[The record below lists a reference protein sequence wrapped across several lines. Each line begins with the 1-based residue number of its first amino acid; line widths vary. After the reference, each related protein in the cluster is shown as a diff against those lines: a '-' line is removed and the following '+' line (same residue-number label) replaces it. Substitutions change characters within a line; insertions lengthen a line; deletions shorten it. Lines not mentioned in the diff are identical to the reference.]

1 MKMLDWR
8 IIYLFFTYLY
18 ICVEI
23 IIKKTR
29 NCIFLVFRGT
39 YNSMWLFVSYNPQTF
54 TDSVIHLTSMYIHM
68 LVITNY
74 SVFFKYRYIC
84 KHFFSSNILNS
95 KFIPDLWYQTIFT
108 LWGKI
113 HLKFRYNTGLC
124 KTVMFET

>member
-8 IIYLFFTYLY
+8 INFFFTYLY

-84 KHFFSSNILNS
+84 KHFFFQIYLIQNS
-95 KFIPDLWYQTIFT
+95 FLIYDIRSIFT